1 MYQDEVFQDSDS
13 EPPEE
18 SEEDV
23 EELEDITEKSS
34 SDLLEPA
41 PENNRSFSWAYVTSK
56 YLPPCGAVPVSR
68 IPPHKVK
75 VLPTTQPRV
84 EVKCESQSSTQRP
97 QRPKGRRI
105 VCYPDAHQLFVGNIP
120 HDLKKTELVEFF
132 EQFGSVL
139 DFKVISRGK
148 HPNFGFVVFNNSEPV
163 QKILSSRPIELFDN
177 GRRMVRYPDS
187 HQLFV
192 GNIPHNVEKPE
203 LMDFFEQFGSVLDFK
218 IISREKHP
226 NFSFVVFN
234 DSEPVQKIL
243 SSRPIE
249 LFDNVRLNVQEK
261 KTRLP
266 REVER
271 RDARPRPGAPRGGG
285 VRGPSSQGGGTNKPS
300 LGSGTHVS
308 VKHSSVCCSAEGLS
322 INAGSTYPTM
332 GNSVYLILLQLV

>member
-1 MYQDEVFQDSDS
+1 RPLHS
-13 EPPEE
+13 E
-18 SEEDV
+18 
-23 EELEDITEKSS
+23 
-34 SDLLEPA
+34 
-41 PENNRSFSWAYVTSK
+41 
-56 YLPPCGAVPVSR
+56 
-68 IPPHKVK
+68 
-75 VLPTTQPRV
+75 
-84 EVKCESQSSTQRP
+84 
-97 QRPKGRRI
+97 
-105 VCYPDAHQLFVGNIP
+105 
-120 HDLKKTELVEFF
+120 
-132 EQFGSVL
+132 
-139 DFKVISRGK
+139 
-148 HPNFGFVVFNNSEPV
+148 
-163 QKILSSRPIELFDN
+163 

-300 LGSGTHVS
+300 LGSYNMFSIYLTRRWAGHAANSFSTTPGALVNGFS
-308 VKHSSVCCSAEGLS
+308 VFSFTGHFNS
-322 INAGSTYPTM
+322 IFLYSQFP
-332 GNSVYLILLQLV
+332 VYFLD

>member
-1 MYQDEVFQDSDS
+1 
-13 EPPEE
+13 PEE
-18 SEEDV
+18 QSAAI
-23 EELEDITEKSS
+23 LRRLGSS
-34 SDLLEPA
+34 SGLRDL
-41 PENNRSFSWAYVTSK
+41 
-56 YLPPCGAVPVSR
+56 
-68 IPPHKVK
+68 
-75 VLPTTQPRV
+75 
-84 EVKCESQSSTQRP
+84 ES
-97 QRPKGRRI
+97 
-105 VCYPDAHQLFVGNIP
+105 
-120 HDLKKTELVEFF
+120 E
-132 EQFGSVL
+132 
-139 DFKVISRGK
+139 
-148 HPNFGFVVFNNSEPV
+148 
-163 QKILSSRPIELFDN
+163 

-300 LGSGTHVS
+300 LVFLCPLAVRLRPLLKPHPLCIWTFIKILVENYLN
-308 VKHSSVCCSAEGLS
+308 CGLWS
-322 INAGSTYPTM
+322 M
-332 GNSVYLILLQLV
+332 KFE

>member
-1 MYQDEVFQDSDS
+1 MLNE
-13 EPPEE
+13 
-18 SEEDV
+18 
-23 EELEDITEKSS
+23 
-34 SDLLEPA
+34 
-41 PENNRSFSWAYVTSK
+41 
-56 YLPPCGAVPVSR
+56 G
-68 IPPHKVK
+68 
-75 VLPTTQPRV
+75 
-84 EVKCESQSSTQRP
+84 
-97 QRPKGRRI
+97 
-105 VCYPDAHQLFVGNIP
+105 LFVGNIP

-177 GRRMVRYPDS
+177 VESEGRRMVRYPDS

-266 REVER
+266 REV
-271 RDARPRPGAPRGGG
+271 DYSP
-285 VRGPSSQGGGTNKPS
+285 
-300 LGSGTHVS
+300 
-308 VKHSSVCCSAEGLS
+308 
-322 INAGSTYPTM
+322 
-332 GNSVYLILLQLV
+332 